1 MLESGGRAPRAEA
14 QALSEAENLD
24 PATHHA
30 PEITVARRLGGASNL
45 WGGRCLPFDPVDFAP
60 RPWLSGPSGDL
71 PAWPVGPAE
80 LEPWLGPACAWLAA
94 GDPVFAEPLPGV
106 AADPA
111 FGFESLERWSNRPRI
126 QELHGPALAA
136 APNLLVALGATV
148 TGFEDA
154 DGGRIAAVGWRM
166 SRGGAGGGSPRRAS
180 CSRPAATRA
189 PGCCWRRR
197 RGRPAASGRRPLGRS
212 YMGHVNGTI
221 ADVVLENEA
230 LHAGLDFHV
239 DGHGSYVRRRLVP
252 SPETQAAER
261 LTNVAFWPVVPEVGE
276 PEPPLGAAVGG
287 VPGAVGRAARA
298 AAGRRADPAEARR
311 AAAPRPAAHLGNV
324 LRDLPRTARLRAA
337 PSSGGTGWR
346 SSGCRGSSCGTRPGA
361 TGSSTTPSSCRT
373 RRAG

>member
-1 MLESGGRAPRAEA
+1 MISEAPDFAALAAFDAQVCVIGGGPVGLVIALDLARRGRRVLVLESGGRAPRAEA

-45 WGGRCLPFDPVDFAP
+45 WGGRCLPFDPVDFMA
-60 RPWLSGPSGDL
+60 RPWLSADL

-126 QELHGPALAA
+126 QELHGPELAA
-136 APNLLVALGATV
+136 GPNLLVALGATV

-154 DGGRIAAVGWRM
+154 DGGRIAAVGGRM

-189 PGCCWRRR
+189 RGSCWRRR
-197 RGRPAASGRRPLGRS
+197 RGRPAASATRSGGATWGTSTARSPTSCWRTRPCTPGSTSTSTATAPTCAGGWCLRRRPRP
-212 YMGHVNGTI
+212 
-221 ADVVLENEA
+221 
-230 LHAGLDFHV
+230 
-239 DGHGSYVRRRLVP
+239 P
-252 SPETQAAER
+252 S
-261 LTNVAFWPVVPEVGE
+261 G
-276 PEPPLGAAVGG
+276 
-287 VPGAVGRAARA
+287 
-298 AAGRRADPAEARR
+298 
-311 AAAPRPAAHLGNV
+311 
-324 LRDLPRTARLRAA
+324 
-337 PSSGGTGWR
+337 
-346 SSGCRGSSCGTRPGA
+346 
-361 TGSSTTPSSCRT
+361 
-373 RRAG
+373 